1 MTNQT
6 YYVYILQDSTKKLY
20 QKDKYNLKFKPFY
33 VGKGKGNRSQ
43 VHEYNAVTHNNS
55 HNTSLLSEILK
66 IRSKGG
72 EVIVTKVFFDED
84 EELVYNKEKDVI
96 LYYGLKHKDGLLVN
110 AGTGKAGGWGGN
122 LNPTFDRMDIGTHNF
137 LQNNP
142 QVKSPKVRKLTKM
155 IKEVDKEVDIL
166 KNNWYKKAQYSNNKS
181 LRIGIMRI
189 LLRDKLPYTL
199 IKNTLVKNDSNT

>member
-1 MTNQT
+1 
-6 YYVYILQDSTKKLY
+6 
-20 QKDKYNLKFKPFY
+20 
-33 VGKGKGNRSQ
+33 
-43 VHEYNAVTHNNS
+43 
-55 HNTSLLSEILK
+55 LLSEILK

-84 EELVYNKEKDVI
+84 EEIVYNKEKDII

-122 LNPTFDRMDIGTHNF
+122 LNPTFDRMDLGTHNF

-155 IKEVDKEVDIL
+155 IKEVDTEVDII
-166 KNNWYKKAQYSNNKS
+166 KNNWYRKAQYSNTKS
-181 LRIGIMRI
+181 LKIGIMRI
-189 LLRDKLPYTL
+189 LLRDKLNYTL
-199 IKNTLVKNDSNT
+199 TNNILKNNASIK